1 MTLNNDALIKK
12 DRLRY
17 TKNKLSASLI
27 YLAIVFDV
35 LYFVCLYSSDIHRP
49 VGSSYYVWMM
59 GISVLYNLV
68 FMLVAFLCSEGVK
81 SYNIS
86 HGYLISVVGVL
97 QIARI
102 FIWPMEL
109 RQQTAVNDG
118 IEEVVMQDD
127 QFVRC
132 VIYLVCSAAF
142 CIISGVI
149 AIIKTTTL
157 RNYEAEL
164 KRRGTLT

>member
-17 TKNKLSASLI
+17 SKNKLSASLI

-35 LYFVCLYSSDIHRP
+35 LYFICLYSSDIKRP
-49 VGSSYYVWMM
+49 VGSSYYVWMI
-59 GISVLYNLV
+59 GVSVIYNLL
-68 FMLVAFLCSEGVK
+68 FMLFAFLCSEGVK
-81 SYNIS
+81 SYTLS
-86 HGYLISVVGVL
+86 YGYVIMVMGVL

-109 RQQTAVNDG
+109 RKETVIVDN
-118 IEEVVMQDD
+118 IEEIVMPDD
-127 QFVRC
+127 QFLRC
-132 VIYLVCSAAF
+132 VIYLVTSAAF
-142 CIISGVI
+142 CIISGII
-149 AIIKTTTL
+149 AVIKTTTL
-157 RNYEAEL
+157 RNYESEL